1 VFPAYIQEQSRL
13 VRDAIAQLDQRP
25 PREQIVAIFDLIA
38 DTAGQ
43 PGYRGCPFL
52 NAAAEYPDPTHP
64 VRQAI
69 DDHRRWKRNLLR
81 DLLAAA
87 GNADPERTA
96 DILTVAG
103 DGLVAASHLDNPA
116 DLRGLIH
123 QTVDRVLR
131 S

>member
-1 VFPAYIQEQSRL
+1 LRTPLANRATAVAHSSTSLRSTPIQ
-13 VRDAIAQLDQRP
+13 
-25 PREQIVAIFDLIA
+25 
-38 DTAGQ
+38 
-43 PGYRGCPFL
+43 
-52 NAAAEYPDPTHP
+52 PTP

-81 DLLAAA
+81 DQLTAA
-87 GNADPERTA
+87 GNADPERNA

-123 QTVDRVLR
+123 QTVDRVSR
-131 S
+131 A

>member
-1 VFPAYIQEQSRL
+1 VQAAIVRL
-13 VRDAIAQLDQRP
+13 GQRP
-25 PREQIVAIFDLIA
+25 PRDLILAIFDLIA

-52 NAAAEYPDPTHP
+52 NAAAEYPDQDHP

-81 DLLAAA
+81 DLLDAD
-87 GNADPERTA
+87 GNPDPDRTA

-116 DLRGLIH
+116 DLRDLIH
-123 QTVDRVLR
+123 HTVDRVLKA
-131 S
+131 